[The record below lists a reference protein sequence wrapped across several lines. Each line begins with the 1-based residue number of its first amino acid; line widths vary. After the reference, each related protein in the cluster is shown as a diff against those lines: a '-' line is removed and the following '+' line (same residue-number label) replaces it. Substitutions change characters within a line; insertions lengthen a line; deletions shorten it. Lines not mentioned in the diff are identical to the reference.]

1 MATNKHEILELLRFA
16 HFAHKVE
23 RIHSEMVGLSILW
36 DKLHDYDDAL
46 TDGYPFGDEFGEL
59 IHKVSEWSEILRAH
73 SVTLESM
80 AETYAEESAE

>member
-1 MATNKHEILELLRFA
+1 MAINNHEALSLLRFA
-16 HFAHKVE
+16 EKVE
-23 RIHSEMVGLSILW
+23 RIYSEMVGLSILW
-36 DKLHDYDDAL
+36 EKLHDYDDAL

-73 SVTLESM
+73 SETLESM